1 MESRNEITRSFRTRW
16 DHHYAALQQ
25 YTARAGTSRVASSH
39 REDFDGSSVPIGAW
53 ASTQRQRHRLG
64 FLPADRAVL
73 LEQLPGWEW
82 GPFRPGPPER
92 RERNDEIR
100 RLRAEG
106 VTLAAIGERF
116 GITRQR
122 VLQIAPNRGV
132 NAGED
137 PGI

>member
-1 MESRNEITRSFRTRW
+1 MDNRNEITRSFRTRW
-16 DHHYAALQQ
+16 DHHYAALRQ
-25 YTARAGTSRVASSH
+25 YSEREGTARVASSH
-39 REDFDGSSVPIGAW
+39 REPFGDAAVPIGAW
-53 ASTQRQRHRLG
+53 ASTQRQRHRQG
-64 FLPADRAVL
+64 FLPADRALL

-82 GPFRPGPPER
+82 GPFRPGPPEQ

-122 VLQIAPNRGV
+122 VLQIAPPRPANPNV
-132 NAGED
+132 A
-137 PGI
+137 P